1 MKIEIDK
8 VSKSYLKRDKKEYV
22 VLKDITFQIDKGD
35 FVIILGESGC
45 GKTTLLNMLAG
56 FEKPT
61 SGKVFVDGKEIFG
74 VHPSRSMLFQQPA
87 LIPWLTVEENVA
99 YGCKIRGDIDNLD
112 YRVIQFLEIMGLLGY
127 AKEKPAELSLGMAHR
142 TCLAR
147 ALVGLPKALLLDEPF
162 AALDTF
168 TQNHIREELV
178 NLWLSE
184 QFSAVFV
191 THDIDEAIFLGNKII
206 LLGGEPASI
215 QEIFKINWEY
225 PRNASSLPFK
235 NMRDDILERFKK
247 SYVAKRTLIQEF
259 AG

>member
-1 MKIEIDK
+1 MKIDIEK
-8 VSKSYLKRDKKEYV
+8 VSKSYRKLDKSEHI
-22 VLKDITFQIDKGD
+22 VLKDITFNIDKGD
-35 FVIILGESGC
+35 FVIVLGESGC

-61 SGKVFVDGKEIFG
+61 SGTISVDGKEIKG

-99 YGCKIRGDIDNLD
+99 YGCKIRGDIDNLE

-127 AKEKPAELSLGMAHR
+127 AKEKPDELSLGMAHR
-142 TCLAR
+142 TCMAR
-147 ALVGLPKALLLDEPF
+147 ALVGLPRMLLLDEPF

-168 TQNHIREELV
+168 TQSHIREELV

-191 THDIDEAIFLGNKII
+191 THDIDEAIFLGTKIV

-215 QEIFKINWEY
+215 QAIFEIDEQY
-225 PRNASSLPFK
+225 PRDMGSASFK
-235 NMRDDILERFKK
+235 DIRGDILDRFKR
-247 SYVAKRTLIQEF
+247 SYIAKRTLI
-259 AG
+259 

>member
-1 MKIEIDK
+1 MKIEIERL
-8 VSKSYLKRDKKEYV
+8 SKSYQKLDKSEHP
-22 VLKDITFQIDKGD
+22 VLKDITFQMNKGD

-56 FEKPT
+56 FERPT
-61 SGKVFVDGKEIFG
+61 SGKILVNGKEIIG

-99 YGCKIRGDIDNLD
+99 YGCRMRGDVDNLS

-127 AKEKPAELSLGMAHR
+127 AKEKPYELSLGMAHR

-147 ALVGLPKALLLDEPF
+147 ALVGLPKVLLLDEPF

-168 TQNHIREELV
+168 TQSHIHEELV

-184 QFSAVFV
+184 QFTAVFV
-191 THDIDEAIFLGNKII
+191 THDIDEAIFLGNKIV
-206 LLGGEPASI
+206 LLGGEPAGI
-215 QEIFKINWEY
+215 QEIFEINDQY
-225 PRNASSLPFK
+225 PRDMTSASFK
-235 NMRDDILERFKK
+235 KIRDDILNRFKR
-247 SYVAKRTLIQEF
+247 SYFARRTLI
-259 AG
+259 